1 MDAMT
6 IRALSILACVLLA
19 GPGSAEAQQQL
30 FACSK
35 ICWDPA
41 ASGATCSKI
50 LATQIE
56 LTSYIWAVQHGI
68 IAKGKGL
75 TFSLD
80 LNTPWPSCASE
91 TAARHSFSVSGYV
104 GVQSVTSYTVGGLKV
119 GDTIEIHGTGV
130 AKDQRNLLFFTDPSA
145 R

>member
-104 GVQSVTSYTVGGLKV
+104 GVQSVTSYT
-119 GDTIEIHGTGV
+119 DR
-130 AKDQRNLLFFTDPSA
+130 DSRNRRRERSKESALLHRSV
-145 R
+145 REMKSWSG